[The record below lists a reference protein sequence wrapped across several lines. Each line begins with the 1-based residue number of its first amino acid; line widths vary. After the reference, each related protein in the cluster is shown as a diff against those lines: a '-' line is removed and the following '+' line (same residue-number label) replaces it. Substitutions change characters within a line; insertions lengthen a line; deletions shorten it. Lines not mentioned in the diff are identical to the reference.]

1 MGKKFQKLVILLML
15 IGLLGSSIAVSIYY
29 IISAQ

>member
-1 MGKKFQKLVILLML
+1 MGKKFQKLVIMLML

-29 IISAQ
+29 IISAK

>member
-1 MGKKFQKLVILLML
+1 MGKKFQKLVIMLML